1 MCSASRKAPPLA
13 ELAELGVARISYAG
27 LLYRGVMEQLSHV
40 LASLAEQREH
50 LRVG

>member
-1 MCSASRKAPPLA
+1 VLRIPQGPSLA

-27 LLYRGVMEQLSHV
+27 LLYRGVMEQFSHV

-50 LRVG
+50 LRAG